1 MRCMTVLLLAFALA
15 GSARVAMAMND
26 PPYYLFPYEP
36 DGSDNPPLYYT
47 KVCPVGKT
55 VEKDAEYVV
64 IGVWFP
70 RMCQGVAP
78 NYSGALVIPEKID
91 GLPVRKIMP
100 EAFSLCQ
107 SLTSV
112 HIPATVREIGERA
125 FAWCTSLKT
134 VTFDEGTASIGCAAF
149 TNCVSLQSVT
159 FPKSLSYIGPGCFER
174 CESLEFVK
182 FQGDAPRLDLSY
194 NSKVPYLGEKLYS
207 YNGLAPR
214 FTVFVPR
221 TTFGWV
227 RPYAKGVPERWPV
240 DFGWMNAYPVEGYD
254 VEKPRGFMMTISKNA
269 E

>member
-1 MRCMTVLLLAFALA
+1 MRCRTILLLALA
-15 GSARVAMAMND
+15 GCVRVAMAMND
-26 PPYYLFPYEP
+26 PPYYLFQYVPE
-36 DGSDNPPLYYT
+36 GADNPPLYYT

-55 VEKDAEYVV
+55 EEKDAEYVV
-64 IGVWFP
+64 IGIWGS
-70 RMCQGVAP
+70 RMYQGVAP
-78 NYSGALVIPEKID
+78 SYSGELVIPERID
-91 GLPVRKIMP
+91 GLPVRKLMP
-100 EAFSLCQ
+100 SAFSMCQ

-112 HIPATVREIGERA
+112 HIPSTVREIGERA
-125 FAWCTSLKT
+125 FAWCTSLT
-134 VTFDEGTASIGCAAF
+134 NVTFEEGTVSIGRAAF

-207 YNGLAPR
+207 YNSLAPR

-221 TTFGWV
+221 TAFGWV
-227 RPYAKGVPERWPV
+227 RPYARGVPEKWPA

-254 VEKPRGFMMTISKNA
+254 VEKPRGFMMTIVKA
-269 E
+269 DKQ